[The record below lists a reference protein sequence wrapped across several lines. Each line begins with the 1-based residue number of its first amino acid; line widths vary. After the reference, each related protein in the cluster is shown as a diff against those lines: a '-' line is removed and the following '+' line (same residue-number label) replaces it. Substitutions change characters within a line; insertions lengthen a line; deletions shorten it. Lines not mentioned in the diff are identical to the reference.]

1 MQINYLR
8 PSKIKKDPRSL
19 WRLNIQF
26 WNLTH
31 NNSSFSENRIS
42 IDIITILLHLRFK
55 QVGNGIFNIGLCYFI
70 LSPYFHPILYI
81 TMNIFQE
88 RFCEWGARKR
98 FVDRSNLLLGQCLN
112 RLHSLKYVRYVL
124 NSFFCSI
131 FRSCFC
137 HIISIYI
144 SFIKHS
150 NITTNIFKNIEDIT
164 LVVYIGKNFT
174 MKMILNHYDSS
185 FGVCDITISWN
196 MCMHINPVL
205 RLATKEPHCSL
216 TKFSRM

>member
-70 LSPYFHPILYI
+70 LSPYFHPILYVTI
-81 TMNIFQE
+81 NMFKE
-88 RFCEWGARKR
+88 RFCEWGTRKR
-98 FVDRSNLLLGQCLN
+98 FVDRTNLLLDQCLN
-112 RLHSLKYVRYVL
+112 RHNYLKYLRYVL
-124 NSFFCSI
+124 NS
-131 FRSCFC
+131 CFC
-137 HIISIYI
+137 IIVQI
-144 SFIKHS
+144 
-150 NITTNIFKNIEDIT
+150 IFFP
-164 LVVYIGKNFT
+164 Y
-174 MKMILNHYDSS
+174 H
-185 FGVCDITISWN
+185 
-196 MCMHINPVL
+196 
-205 RLATKEPHCSL
+205 
-216 TKFSRM
+216 

>member
-1 MQINYLR
+1 ML
-8 PSKIKKDPRSL
+8 
-19 WRLNIQF
+19 F
-26 WNLTH
+26 H
-31 NNSSFSENRIS
+31 
-42 IDIITILLHLRFK
+42 IITLFSSYTIYY
-55 QVGNGIFNIGLCYFI
+55 NE
-70 LSPYFHPILYI
+70 YI
-81 TMNIFQE
+81 SRKVLWVRRKKTFRWSFQPSFRPMSQSTSFFE
-88 RFCEWGARKR
+88 ICEIRIE
-98 FVDRSNLLLGQCLN
+98 LI
-112 RLHSLKYVRYVL
+112 
-124 NSFFCSI
+124 FFCSI

>member
-124 NSFFCSI
+124 NWFFAVFLDHVFAISLAFI
-131 FRSCFC
+131 YMYRSLN
-137 HIISIYI
+137 IAISQPTFSKILRI
-144 SFIKHS
+144 S
-150 NITTNIFKNIEDIT
+150 
-164 LVVYIGKNFT
+164 Y
-174 MKMILNHYDSS
+174 
-185 FGVCDITISWN
+185 
-196 MCMHINPVL
+196 
-205 RLATKEPHCSL
+205 
-216 TKFSRM
+216 